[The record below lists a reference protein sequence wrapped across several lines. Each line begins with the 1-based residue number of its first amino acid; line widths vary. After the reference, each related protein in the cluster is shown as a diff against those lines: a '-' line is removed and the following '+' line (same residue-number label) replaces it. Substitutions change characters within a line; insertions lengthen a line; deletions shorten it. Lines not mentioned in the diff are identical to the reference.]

1 MPEGQAS
8 PNGRS
13 TEKLIALFIDFE
25 NLALG
30 IKQAPGHA
38 FKIQLVL
45 ERLLEKGRIVVKK
58 AYCDWTRY
66 REYRQQ
72 FHEAAIELI
81 EIPKRTLSGKN
92 SADIRMVVDVMDLA
106 AAKEHI
112 DTFGL
117 VTGDSDFSPLVS
129 KLKENNKEVIGCGI
143 KAASSE
149 LLIENCDEFI
159 FYDDL
164 LRLSQQSKDVE
175 VASSG
180 KEHDLPQ
187 KKREAFK
194 IIADGLLGLLRENK
208 DTIWASMLKQ
218 TIKRKRPQFD
228 ESYFG
233 YRTFT
238 VLLEDAE
245 RHGIVRLE
253 KDKKSGSY
261 QVLGFGDSP

>member
-1 MPEGQAS
+1 MTESSTAANDRP
-8 PNGRS
+8 

-30 IKQAPGHA
+30 IKQAPGHE

-45 ERLLEKGRIVVKK
+45 ERLLEKGRIIVKK

-81 EIPKRTLSGKN
+81 EIPKKALSGKN

-106 AAKEHI
+106 ASKEHI
-112 DTFGL
+112 DTFAM

-129 KLKENNKEVIGCGI
+129 KLKDNNKEVIGCGI
-143 KAASSE
+143 KAASSH

-164 LRLSQQSKDVE
+164 LRQQTQAE
-175 VASSG
+175 RPTG
-180 KEHDLPQ
+180 KEPDLPKNQ
-187 KKREAFK
+187 REAFK

-208 DTIWASMLKQ
+208 DTIWASML
-218 TIKRKRPQFD
+218 
-228 ESYFG
+228 
-233 YRTFT
+233 
-238 VLLEDAE
+238 
-245 RHGIVRLE
+245 
-253 KDKKSGSY
+253 
-261 QVLGFGDSP
+261 

>member
-1 MPEGQAS
+1 MAETSSAS
-8 PNGRS
+8 DDRTS
-13 TEKLIALFIDFE
+13 EKLIALFIDFE

-30 IKQAPGHA
+30 IKQAPGHE

-72 FHEAAIELI
+72 FHESAIELI

-92 SADIRMVVDVMDLA
+92 SADIRMVVDVMDLS
-106 AAKEHI
+106 AAKAHI

-164 LRLSQQSKDVE
+164 LRQQQVRDVE
-175 VASSG
+175 PAGG
-180 KEHDLPQ
+180 KEHDLP
-187 KKREAFK
+187 KKQREAFK

-208 DTIWASMLKQ
+208 DTIWGSMLKQ

-238 VLLEDAE
+238 HLLEDAE
-245 RHGIVRLE
+245 RHGIVRLS
-253 KDKKSGSY
+253 KDKKSGY

>member
-1 MPEGQAS
+1 MSTA
-8 PNGRS
+8 NDRS
-13 TEKLIALFIDFE
+13 SEKLIALYIDFE

-30 IKQAPGHA
+30 IKQSPAHK
-38 FKIQLVL
+38 FNITLVL
-45 ERLLEKGRIVVKK
+45 ERLLEKGRIIVKR

-66 REYRQQ
+66 RDYRQQ
-72 FHEAAIELI
+72 FHESAIELI
-81 EIPKRTLSGKN
+81 EIPKKNLTGKN

-106 AAKEHI
+106 SAKEHI
-112 DTFGL
+112 DTFAL

-129 KLKENNKEVIGCGI
+129 KLKENNKTVIGCGI

-149 LLIENCDEFI
+149 LLIDNCDEFL

-164 LRLSQQSKDVE
+164 VRQQSQAAVE
-175 VASSG
+175 PSPSVRDGDIG
-180 KEHDLPQ
+180 KKQ
-187 KKREAFK
+187 REVFT

-228 ESYFG
+228 ETYYG

-238 VLLEDAE
+238 ALLEDCQ
-245 RHGIVRLE
+245 RHGIVKLGR
-253 KDKKSGSY
+253 DKKSGSS
-261 QVLGFGDSP
+261 QVLGFCDSP

>member
-1 MPEGQAS
+1 
-8 PNGRS
+8 
-13 TEKLIALFIDFE
+13 
-25 NLALG
+25 
-30 IKQAPGHA
+30 
-38 FKIQLVL
+38 
-45 ERLLEKGRIVVKK
+45 
-58 AYCDWTRY
+58 
-66 REYRQQ
+66 
-72 FHEAAIELI
+72 
-81 EIPKRTLSGKN
+81 
-92 SADIRMVVDVMDLA
+92 IRMVVDVMDLA
-106 AAKEHI
+106 ASKEHI
-112 DTFGL
+112 DTFAM

-143 KAASSE
+143 KAASSH

-164 LRLSQQSKDVE
+164 LRQQTQAE
-175 VASSG
+175 RPTG
-180 KEHDLPQ
+180 KEEPDLPKNQ
-187 KKREAFK
+187 REAFK

-218 TIKRKRPQFD
+218 SIKRKRPQFD

-238 VLLEDAE
+238 QLLEDAE

-253 KDKKSGSY
+253 KDKKSRSY

>member
-1 MPEGQAS
+1 MSSANE
-8 PNGRS
+8 RS
-13 TEKLIALFIDFE
+13 SEKLIALFIDFE

-30 IKQAPGHA
+30 IKQAPGNK

-45 ERLLEKGRIVVKK
+45 ERLLEKGRIIAKK

-66 REYRQQ
+66 RDYKQQ

-81 EIPKRTLSGKN
+81 EIPKKNLSGKN
-92 SADIRMVVDVMDLA
+92 SADIRMVVDVMDLCY
-106 AAKEHI
+106 AKDHI
-112 DTFGL
+112 DTFAL

-164 LRLSQQSKDVE
+164 LRQQTQ
-175 VASSG
+175 AAAQPTSSA
-180 KEHDLPQ
+180 KEADLP
-187 KKREAFK
+187 KKQREAFT
-194 IIADGLLGLLRENK
+194 IIADGLLALLRENK
-208 DTIWASMLKQ
+208 DTVWASMLKQ

-228 ESYFG
+228 ESYYG

-238 VLLEDAE
+238 ALLEDAQ
-245 RHGIVRLE
+245 RHGIVKLE
-253 KDKKSGSY
+253 KEKKSGSY

>member
-1 MPEGQAS
+1 MAEAQGAS
-8 PNGRS
+8 GES
-13 TEKLIALFIDFE
+13 AAEKLIALFIDFE

-30 IKQAPGHA
+30 IKQAPGHE

-164 LRLSQQSKDVE
+164 LRQQQVRDVEPAGSKDT
-175 VASSG
+175 
-180 KEHDLPQ
+180 DLP
-187 KKREAFK
+187 KKQREAFK

-233 YRTFT
+233 YRTFSH
-238 VLLEDAE
+238 LLEDAE
-245 RHGIVRLE
+245 RHGIVRLS
-253 KDKKSGSY
+253 KDKKSGY

>member
-1 MPEGQAS
+1 MTESSTAS
-8 PNGRS
+8 NDR
-13 TEKLIALFIDFE
+13 TAEKLIALFIDFE

-30 IKQAPGHA
+30 IKQAPGHE

-45 ERLLEKGRIVVKK
+45 ERLLEKGRIIVKK

-81 EIPKRTLSGKN
+81 EIPKKALSGKN

-112 DTFGL
+112 DTFAM

-143 KAASSE
+143 KAASSH

-164 LRLSQQSKDVE
+164 LRQQETAAVTSRGG
-175 VASSG
+175 G
-180 KEHDLPQ
+180 KEPDLPKNQ
-187 KKREAFK
+187 REAFK

-218 TIKRKRPQFD
+218 SIKRKRPQFD

-238 VLLEDAE
+238 QLLEDAE

-253 KDKKSGSY
+253 KDKKSRSY

>member
-1 MPEGQAS
+1 MADSTPSQ
-8 PNGRS
+8 NGRS
-13 TEKLIALFIDFE
+13 SEKLIALFIDFE

-72 FHEAAIELI
+72 FHESAIELI

-129 KLKENNKEVIGCGI
+129 KLKENDKEVIGCGI
-143 KAASSE
+143 KAASSA

-164 LRLSQQSKDVE
+164 LRLSQTRDVE
-175 VASSG
+175 VSSG
-180 KEHDLPQ
+180 GKEPDLPQ

-238 VLLEDAE
+238 HLLEDAE

>member
-1 MPEGQAS
+1 MAETALA
-8 PNGRS
+8 PNGRG

-30 IKQAPGHA
+30 IKQAPGHE
-38 FKIQLVL
+38 FKIELVI

-81 EIPKRTLSGKN
+81 EIPKKALSGKN

-164 LRLSQQSKDVE
+164 LRLQQTRDVE
-175 VASSG
+175 PAGG
-180 KEHDLPQ
+180 KEPDLP
-187 KKREAFK
+187 KKQREAFK

-238 VLLEDAE
+238 HLLEDAE